1 MRKKLLEFSILF
13 VASCASSKLIPG
25 ANSVQ
30 IGKSSPNM
38 DSYEYLGD
46 VSCSYMGS
54 FSSVSSIIISCRNDL
69 KNETAKKSGTL
80 VVIENEQLGSG
91 DCLKCITMIG
101 SAYKEKL

>member
-1 MRKKLLEFSILF
+1 MKKILLACCVLF

-30 IGKSSPNM
+30 VSKSSPNM

-54 FSSVSSIIISCRNDL
+54 FSSVSSIIMSCRNDL

-80 VVIENEQLGSG
+80 VVIENEQIGSG

-101 SAYKEKL
+101 SVYKEKL